1 MKPWR
6 RVVFAGLGLAAILG
20 GGLIAWLALKPV
32 RPVTVVVRND
42 SEKPIATVRLEHER
56 GVETVENIAKGD
68 ARTIKFIA
76 GGETFYTLRVRF
88 ADGSEVSGNQ
98 QYAESGYEI
107 VETVTASGIRTD
119 GHLPSRY

>member
-1 MKPWR
+1 VRCSSVSASRSFW
-6 RVVFAGLGLAAILG
+6 LAASSAG
-20 GGLIAWLALKPV
+20 S
-32 RPVTVVVRND
+32 ND

-68 ARTIKFIA
+68 ARTIKFIT
-76 GGETFYTLRVRF
+76 GGETSYTLRVRF
-88 ADGSEVSGNQ
+88 SDGSEVSGNP

-119 GHLPSRY
+119 RHLPSRY